1 MLLPPMPVV
10 VVVVVVRLHRMHS
23 IDADYSYVRC
33 SVVCLSVRVSVRWSR
48 PRVSAAKWL
57 NRSRCRVGCKLCEP
71 KHEGTNYWMGLHV
84 PTGGRGI
91 LGGGGFSSIAKHC
104 RIPVCC
110 NGTSVSPATTAEMV
124 DVYAVGRD
132 KLVWACALAPHGEYD
147 GSVLRRLRCCLP

>member
-1 MLLPPMPVV
+1 MLLPPMPVI
-10 VVVVVVRLHRMHS
+10 VVVVRLHRMHS
-23 IDADYSYVRC
+23 IDADYSYVRR
-33 SVVCLSVRVSVRWSR
+33 SVVCLSVCPCVRVSVRLSR
-48 PRVSAAKWL
+48 PRVSSAKWL
-57 NRSRCRVGCKLCEP
+57 NRSRCRVGCKLYEP

-84 PTGGRGI
+84 TTEGRGT
-91 LGGGGFSSIAKHC
+91 LGVFSSIAKHC

-132 KLVWACALAPHGEYD
+132 KLVWACTLAPHDEYD